1 MHYDDVLSGA
11 NDVDVRQSSSDGQI
25 GLFAGLIISCR
36 LRVGSFQHLSAR
48 YNTHLH
54 TSAYVTDRHFSPA
67 LTLRLYTGFPLKC
80 HNKKS

>member
-11 NDVDVRQSSSDGQI
+11 NDVDVWQSSSDGQI

-54 TSAYVTDRHFSPA
+54 TSTCDRQTLFSSTDTQAIYRVPIEMSQ
-67 LTLRLYTGFPLKC
+67 
-80 HNKKS
+80 